1 MAQLSTIGDIRILGI
16 PDSALESEDMKAASS
31 LPGRE
36 FIMLPKGLYENLVNE
51 TDVRVLNSLVGL
63 GTNKWMSEEDAYN
76 ITKAILTHNAEL
88 VQAAAWMKVI
98 TPENALKQM
107 NMPLHIGAYKYYK
120 EIGVDIPEDIIPPE
134 AK

>member
-1 MAQLSTIGDIRILGI
+1 M
-16 PDSALESEDMKAASS
+16 
-31 LPGRE
+31 
-36 FIMLPKGLYENLVNE
+36 YENLVNE

-88 VQAAAWMKVI
+88 TQAAAWMKVI
-98 TPENALKQM
+98 TPENALSQM

-120 EIGVDIPEDIIPPE
+120 EIGIDVPEDIIPPE